1 MSNSVEQINSFLDKE
16 YAKNSQILR
25 NGELFTAVHREEAN
39 VARAIENLHRVAEN
53 QQKQQFEAIMRKYKV
68 KTDSLQSLLDKL
80 NMYLKNPAML
90 NADDITMII
99 SMLGEMHQLLNAQK
113 DHEIQASNNEVDSRS
128 TKAVEEYK
136 ERTKLVVEKHLEEAY
151 RKLDSI
157 KSTFKPLEEYYETAS
172 FDSNIWNDL
181 KNDNPFPVI
190 NQIRLGEE
198 EIKVVSPSG
207 ESISYEMPAVAPF
220 FNRNSL
226 TIVYK
231 NGERDKL
238 KSLIDSILTRCLMSA
253 EAGNIFFHFID
264 GNGNGSLFFDYLKCS
279 NKTLQL
285 FDGKLNVSP
294 QEINDCFLELMR
306 KYKEIDQKI
315 RKGEPI
321 VQYNKKNPKSRLPY
335 HLVVMDSFPKGVSSS
350 SYLPLIPRWINDEL
364 EAGLHFIFLVEEQ
377 DLPKV
382 ADILAST
389 SVYRIPNNYVIRNM
403 GDTLEKVLSFVDE
416 NFTKEKT
423 MLFEEYYKNVEW
435 WQNNCSNYTRIP
447 LGLAYANNYD
457 LVFNE
462 EGQDGVVPSAHA
474 VIVGQ
479 TGSGKSAF
487 LNTLIMGASMMYS
500 PNELRFFLIDK
511 KELGFK
517 QYADERL
524 PHAELIAL
532 NAKPDF
538 GQHVLKIIEQRLLDR
553 MQYLREKGADNF
565 FDFRKK
571 YPNEIMPRYMIII
584 DEYQELLSGPKQS
597 DVVNKLKYILRIS
610 RALGYNLILSSQY
623 NYLSDEALLN
633 VSHRIAL
640 RCTPCSVARPLL
652 LDNDERVEHLNKGQA
667 IIRCDH
673 TDVVQDYFLPKDESE
688 KPEGAGATVISYLRQ
703 ISKKWNE
710 KTNGAYDHH
719 LVVYNSKVPTALL
732 SNNRAYKSLTI
743 NSEATKKELLFSPG
757 EKYMVDG
764 TDLMCRLVRNKNEN
778 ILVVGGKLQ
787 VSTRAANTTFL
798 SMLPQLDPS
807 STYIDMVSYQD
818 RSEQKLFEEIK
829 KSSTQVCKQFPHAHF
844 YELPQDISPLLD
856 DMINEIE
863 ERKKKIVKGEILQP
877 RLLVIYKADANP
889 NFKQNKVAVS
899 GFSLNSN
906 SYSYVSSE
914 QTTKLK
920 QILESGSQVG
930 LFCLLHFND
939 ADGFFTVF
947 DQADKV
953 YFNHRIL
960 LQMDEEDSKTFLNS
974 FVCKDAA
981 LLVDKEAGEEY
992 KYNMAL
998 YKNIYDNS
1006 EHVIIKPYEFVEEP
1020 VKI

>member
-1 MSNSVEQINSFLDKE
+1 MSNSIEQVNSFLDKD
-16 YAKNSQILR
+16 YAKKSQILR
-25 NGELFTAVHREEAN
+25 NGDLFTAVHREEAN
-39 VARAIENLHRVAEN
+39 VARAIENLQRVAEN
-53 QQKQQFEAIMRKYKV
+53 QQKQQAEAIKRKYQV

-90 NADDITMII
+90 NSDDITMIL
-99 SMLGEMHQLLNAQK
+99 SMLGEMHQLLESQK
-113 DHEIQASNNEVDSRS
+113 DHEIQISNNKVDSQS
-128 TKAVEEYK
+128 SKAVEEYK
-136 ERTKLVVEKHLEEAY
+136 ERTRLVIEKHLEEAH

-157 KSTFKPLEEYYETAS
+157 QSAFKPLENYYETAS
-172 FDSNIWNDL
+172 FDSAIWNDL
-181 KNDNPFPVI
+181 KNDYPFPVI

-198 EIKVVSPSG
+198 EIKVVNPSE
-207 ESISYEMPAVAPF
+207 ESISYVMPVVAPF

-238 KSLIDSILTRCLMSA
+238 KNLIDSILTRCLMSA
-253 EAGNIFFHFID
+253 EAGNILFHFMD

-294 QEINDCFLELMR
+294 QEIDGCLQKLMLT
-306 KYKEIDQKI
+306 YKEIDQKI

-321 VQYNKKNPKSRLPY
+321 VQYNKNNPKSRLPY

-350 SYLPLIPRWINDEL
+350 YLPLISRWMNDEL

-382 ADILAST
+382 ASILAST
-389 SVYRIPNNYVIRNM
+389 FVYRIPDNYVIRKM
-403 GDTLEKVLSFVDE
+403 GATLQKVLLYVDE

-435 WQNNCSNYTRIP
+435 WQGNCSNYTRIP
-447 LGLAYANNYD
+447 LGLSYANNYD
-457 LVFNE
+457 IVFNE

-597 DVVNKLKYILRIS
+597 DVYDKLKYILRIS
-610 RALGYNLILSSQY
+610 RALGYNLILSSQS
-623 NYLSDEALLN
+623 NYLNEEALQN

-640 RCTPCSVARPLL
+640 RCTPCNVARPLL
-652 LDNDERVEHLNKGQA
+652 LENDERVEHLNKGQA

-673 TDVVQDYFLPKDESE
+673 TDIVQDYFLPKDESE
-688 KPEGAGATVISYLRQ
+688 KPEGAEATVISYLRQ

-807 STYIDMVSYQD
+807 STYIDIVSYQD

-829 KSSTQVCKQFPHAHF
+829 KSSAQVCKQFPHAHF

-863 ERKKKIVKGEILQP
+863 ERKKKTVKGEILQP